1 MIEKIES
8 LIKRIRWKAHF
19 FDGNNTEN
27 SDISNFNLQINE
39 TDFELVSADK
49 TTNMYKMSEQDY
61 NKL

>member
-27 SDISNFNLQINE
+27 SDISNFNL
-39 TDFELVSADK
+39 
-49 TTNMYKMSEQDY
+49 
-61 NKL
+61 